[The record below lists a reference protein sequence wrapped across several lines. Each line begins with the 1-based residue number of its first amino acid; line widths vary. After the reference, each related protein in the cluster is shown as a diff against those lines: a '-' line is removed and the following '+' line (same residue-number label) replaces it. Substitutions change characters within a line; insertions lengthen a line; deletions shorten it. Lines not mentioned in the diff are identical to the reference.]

1 MKFLRLLRYDWR
13 VYLFYLLFSIW
24 AATAVGIQIAFI
36 VAHHRLPVSEY
47 EVFNWLVGWSS

>member
-1 MKFLRLLRYDWR
+1 MKFLRSLRNDWR

-24 AATAVGIQIAFI
+24 AMTALCIQIFFI

-47 EVFNWLVGWSS
+47 EVFNWLVGWSA